1 MMKVRVVSR
10 RGVGLVLAVTLIH
23 LHSAAAQAA
32 LDSSAAPDAEE
43 RHVEILEY
51 RIEGANLLSQSEVEA
66 AVYPFLG
73 PEKSLADVEG
83 ARAALEKA
91 YTSKGFQTV
100 GVEIPPQQVKGGI
113 VTLKV
118 VEGRIGRLRV
128 KGSHYFD
135 LDEIKEAAPSLK
147 EGTVPNFD
155 DVSTDIVALN
165 QIPDRRVT
173 PTLKAGTRPGTVD
186 VDLNVEDTFPLHA
199 SLELNNRYS
208 KDTTKLRLNGSLHYD
223 NLWQMGHSLTLGYQ
237 VAPSRSSDGEVYSG
251 SYLARFASLPWLSV
265 LGYAVKQESDVS
277 TLGIMNV
284 AGKGNIIGARAI
296 VSLPAR
302 PDFYHTLSFG
312 LDRKRFQERVTL
324 SGSDGY
330 ATPIT
335 YWPVTGAYAAT
346 WTGQDS
352 TTQLNT
358 SVTFN
363 LRPAGSQ
370 WEEFDNKR
378 YKATGGFFYFR
389 GDVSRTEDLPLATQG
404 FLKVQGQ
411 LSNDALISSEQFS
424 AGGLDTVRGYLE
436 SEVLGDTAVAGTAEM
451 RTPSLTTLLGDDV
464 LNEWRFHLFVDGARL
479 AIKHPL
485 SEQRDQFTLWS
496 YGVGSRIKLLDHLNS
511 TVDLGIPM
519 IAQDNTKRGSPRL
532 HFRLW
537 GEF

>member
-1 MMKVRVVSR
+1 MKVRVVSR
-10 RGVGLVLAVTLIH
+10 RGVGLVLTVTLIN
-23 LHSAAAQAA
+23 LHSAALAA
-32 LDSSAAPDAEE
+32 LDPTVAPESEE
-43 RHVEILEY
+43 RRVEILEY

-73 PEKSLADVEG
+73 PDKGLKDVED

-91 YTSKGFQTV
+91 YTAKGFQTV

-118 VEGRIGRLRV
+118 VEGKIGRLRV
-128 KGSHYFD
+128 KGSRYFD
-135 LDEIKEAAPSLK
+135 LDEIKDAAPSLK

-155 DVSTDIVALN
+155 AVSADIVALN

-173 PTLKAGTRPGTVD
+173 PALKAGVRPGTVD
-186 VDLNVEDTFPLHA
+186 VDLNVDDTFPLHA

-208 KDTTKLRLNGSLHYD
+208 KDTTKLRLNGSVHYD

-237 VAPSRSSDGEVYSG
+237 VAPSRAEDGEVYSG
-251 SYLARFASLPWLSV
+251 SYLARFASVPWLSL

-284 AGKGNIIGARAI
+284 AGKGDIIGARAI
-296 VSLPAR
+296 ISLP
-302 PDFYHTLSFG
+302 PQTDFYHTLSVG

-324 SGSDGY
+324 EGAEGY

-346 WTGQDS
+346 WMGTES
-352 TTQLNT
+352 TTQLNAA
-358 SVTFN
+358 VTFN

-378 YKATGGFFYFR
+378 YKASGGFFYFR
-389 GDVSRTEDLPLATQG
+389 GDVSRTQELPLETQG
-404 FLKVQGQ
+404 FAKVQGQ

-436 SEVLGDTAVAGTAEM
+436 SEALGDTAMAGTAEL
-451 RTPSLTTLLGDDV
+451 RTPSLTQLLGDDI
-464 LNEWRFHLFVDGARL
+464 LNEWRFHLFLDGARL

-485 SEQRDQFTLWS
+485 EEQRETFTLWS
-496 YGVGSRIKLLDHLNS
+496 YGVGTRIKLLDHINS

-519 IAQDNTKRGSPRL
+519 IAQESTKRGSPRL